1 LAQKIVDQDLRV
13 HLFLDVEGRRLDDQV
28 APIVLVLAAPDELRV
43 EVAMAPLIGEPDR
56 RLVPPRS

>member
-1 LAQKIVDQDLRV
+1 VTASLSGAA
-13 HLFLDVEGRRLDDQV
+13 VEIGEEVEHWRRLDDQV
-28 APIVLVLAAPDELRV
+28 APILLVLAPPDELRV